1 MGMFDSDQEAMD
13 SPSTIKIN
21 ADRPVASDYATTIG
35 YPVEAE
41 PTSSPE
47 WDNWLTACKSA
58 ESARVLDRAARYAR
72 YPAPVMIVGECGVGK
87 RQLARHILASDA
99 TESRKVLRFSC
110 IALAASH
117 SSVESNWT
125 EQTNRFAAN
134 PNVHWVIEHLDHLP
148 LELQPVLL
156 QFLELVLSAESRQRP
171 RVISTCSPRVF
182 DALENGRLLEELF
195 YKLFVLDINVTPLRE
210 RPEEIPNLI
219 DFFVKS
225 LCNSRQSRLSY
236 TPEAIEAMSKYN
248 WPGNV
253 LELRNLISKQFA
265 LCREGAIDSG
275 RLRQHL
281 RIRTKRTSLDETT
294 LTLEDA
300 ETQIILDALERC
312 NGNKT
317 EAAAQLGIATR
328 TLHNKITKYRRQG
341 LVA

>member
-1 MGMFDSDQEAMD
+1 MD

-21 ADRPVASDYATTIG
+21 ADRPQASEYETTIG
-35 YPVEAE
+35 YPIEVES
-41 PTSSPE
+41 TSSPE
-47 WDNWLTACKSA
+47 WDNWLAACQSD
-58 ESARVLDRAARYAR
+58 ESTRVLDRAARYAR

-87 RQLARHILASDA
+87 RQLARHILASGA
-99 TESRKVLRFSC
+99 TESQQVLRFSC
-110 IALAASH
+110 IALASSH
-117 SSVESNWT
+117 SKPESNWT

-134 PNVHWVIEHLDHLP
+134 PNAHWIIEHVDHLP

-156 QFLELVLSAESRQRP
+156 QFLELVLSTESRQHP

-182 DALENGRLLEELF
+182 DALENGGLLEELF
-195 YKLFVLDINVTPLRE
+195 YKLFVLDINLPPLRE
-210 RPEEIPNLI
+210 RPEEIPGLI

-225 LCNSRQSRLSY
+225 LCNSTQTRICY
-236 TPEAIEAMSKYN
+236 TPEAIESMAKYQ

-281 RIRTKRTSLDETT
+281 RMRTRRTTSLDDTT